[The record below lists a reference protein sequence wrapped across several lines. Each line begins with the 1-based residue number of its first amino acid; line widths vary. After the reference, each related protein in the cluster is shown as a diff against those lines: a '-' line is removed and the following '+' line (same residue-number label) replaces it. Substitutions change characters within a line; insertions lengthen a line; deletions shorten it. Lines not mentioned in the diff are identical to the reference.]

1 VTTPLRA
8 VRLFHRT
15 TAGRARAILA
25 SGFKDGVGTYLTDQE
40 WRGVWLSNVP
50 LDEGAGGDTL
60 LLEVRIA
67 RPWVARYEWKERG
80 STHREFLVP
89 ARVLNARASVRLQD
103 EEALPARY
111 SVSNRPYRRLDPVG
125 GRPRGGA
132 SPTTLGPTRRRGP
145 REVGKSRQSR
155 LGSAR
160 GPTF

>member
-15 TAGRARAILA
+15 TAGSARAILA
-25 SGFKDGVGTYLTDQE
+25 SGFKDAVGTYLTDRLE
-40 WRGVWLSNVP
+40 RGVWLSNVP
-50 LDEGAGGDTL
+50 LDCNEGASGDT

-67 RPWVARYEWKERG
+67 RWRVARYEWKEPG
-80 STHREFLVP
+80 KPYREFLVP

-145 REVGKSRQSR
+145 
-155 LGSAR
+155 
-160 GPTF
+160 